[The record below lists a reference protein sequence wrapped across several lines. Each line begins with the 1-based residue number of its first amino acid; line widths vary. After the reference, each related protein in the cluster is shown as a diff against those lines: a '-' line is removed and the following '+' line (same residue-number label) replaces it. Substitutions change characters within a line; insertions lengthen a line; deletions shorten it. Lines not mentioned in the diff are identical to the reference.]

1 MCYSAEVEEDW
12 KKFLRVTGAYMGI
25 KEFYNTYWKRQKG
38 LPFRMPRMLDRWFD
52 DVPGDE
58 AAEIRK
64 LIAKWNADQIAKFE
78 QQAFASRKRIADGER
93 ALQVKVTKKAQDD
106 VRIGNNKLQQAK
118 EKLDYL
124 KGTEPDPDYARIF
137 PGWYA
142 PVVTVEN
149 RKRVVKP
156 MRYQLRRAGKPASDD
171 AKFPGCY
178 NARRDNLEKF
188 WKGQFGYTHGIT
200 IARKFYENVDRGGKN
215 AILEFTPNGL
225 DDMIVACLYSRWIG
239 DDGEELL
246 SFAAITDEPPA
257 EVAAAGHDRC
267 IIPIKPEH
275 IDAWLNPDPK
285 NLPALYEILDDRER
299 PYYEY
304 RLAA

>member
-12 KKFLRVTGAYMGI
+12 KKFLRVTGADMSL
-25 KEFYNTYWKRQKG
+25 KDFYHIYWKRQSG
-38 LPFRMPRMLDRWFD
+38 QPFRMPRMLDRWFD
-52 DVPGDE
+52 GVAGDE

-64 LIAKWNADQIAKFE
+64 FAAQWSTEQITKFE

-106 VRIGNNKLQQAK
+106 VRIGSNKLQQAR

-124 KGTEPDPDYARIF
+124 KGIEPDPDYARIF

-142 PVVTVEN
+142 PVVVVEN
-149 RKRVVKP
+149 GRRVVKP
-156 MRYQLRRAGKPASDD
+156 MRYLLRRAGARASDD
-171 AKFPGCY
+171 EKFPGCY
-178 NARRDNLEKF
+178 NARRDNLERF

-200 IARKFYENVDRGGKN
+200 IARRFYENVDREGKN
-215 AILEFTPNGL
+215 AILEFTPAGL

-246 SFAAITDEPPA
+246 SFAAITDEPPP

-275 IDAWLNPDPK
+275 IDAWLNPDPA
-285 NLPALYEILDDRER
+285 NLGALQAILDDRER
-299 PYYEY
+299 PYYEH